1 MRTAARLDAN
11 QPEVVK
17 ALEAFGCTVLSLA
30 QLGHGV
36 PDLLWGKNGRM
47 GLIEVK
53 DGTRPAC
60 DRRLNPKQL
69 EWHAWW
75 RGGPVATVTDIDGA
89 IRAVK
94 VGCA

>member
-1 MRTAARLDAN
+1 MRRAAKIDEN

-30 QLGHGV
+30 QLGKGV
-36 PDLLWGKNGRM
+36 PDLLWGKDGKM

-53 DGTRPAC
+53 DGTKPAY

-75 RGGPVATVTDIDGA
+75 RGGPVSVVTDVEGA

-94 VGCA
+94 VVCA